1 MKGYAGTEKEKWIT
15 RYSKEAERSFF
26 FYATIVMAIVG
37 AILYFFGN

>member
-1 MKGYAGTEKEKWIT
+1 MKGYAEKEQKKWVT

-37 AILYFFGN
+37 AILHCVGN